1 MNMSKISPA
10 VSVELKQFKENS
22 KYLKNGIPVIPID
35 QVRYL
40 SQKYNLSPRE
50 IEIAALQ
57 EEIMPARYHR
67 NYHTISFTEQIKL
80 LCSKVA
86 VIGCGGLGGSIIELL
101 ARMGI
106 GSITAIDGD
115 IFKESNLNRQLLS
128 SEKNI
133 GTGKAETAVSRI
145 RDINSSIEARAYP
158 QFIDANNISKM
169 IQDVDLAL
177 DALDN
182 IPARFILEDA
192 CKKLNKIFIHGAING
207 LQGQVSTIFPEDKGL
222 ETIYGPSERYQNH
235 HQAAPLSV
243 ISVTPALIASLQ
255 VTEALKI
262 LLNKGK
268 PFRNKLLLV
277 NLEEPE
283 FNVLEII

>member
-1 MNMSKISPA
+1 MSKKIIPEMLA
-10 VSVELKQFKENS
+10 ELKKFKENS
-22 KYLKNGIPVIPID
+22 KNLKKGIPIIPIA

-40 SQKYNLSPRE
+40 SQKYALPPKE

-67 NYHTISFTEQIKL
+67 NYRTISFTEQIKL
-80 LCSKVA
+80 LRSKVA
-86 VIGCGGLGGSIIELL
+86 VVGCGGLGGNIIEML
-101 ARMGI
+101 ARLGI

-133 GTGKAETAVSRI
+133 GKGKAETAVSRI
-145 RDINSSIEARAYP
+145 KDINYSIEAISYS

-169 IQDVDLAL
+169 IQDVDLVL

-182 IPARFILEDA
+182 IPARFILEEA

-222 ETIYGPSERYQNH
+222 EAIYGPSERYQNY
-235 HQAAPLSV
+235 QQEAPLSV
-243 ISVTPALIASLQ
+243 ISVTPALVASFQ
-255 VTEALKI
+255 VTEVLKI

-268 PFRNKLLLV
+268 PFRNKLLFI
-277 NLEEPE
+277 NLEENE
-283 FNVLEII
+283 FEVLEII